1 MLRGMNP
8 ILMMM
13 MAMLLMLTLMLA
25 SMEKPQKQM
34 RAKPRVTWE
43 REGDLEKEGWQERMK
58 TTTIMINMA
67 AATFCLHGIPA
78 QPSKLTYTIGLP
90 MDTTRLSTSFFTPTS
105 HAD

>member
-1 MLRGMNP
+1 MVTMAFNMLGGMNP

-43 REGDLEKEGWQERMK
+43 RRDKLGD
-58 TTTIMINMA
+58 
-67 AATFCLHGIPA
+67 
-78 QPSKLTYTIGLP
+78 
-90 MDTTRLSTSFFTPTS
+90 
-105 HAD
+105 